1 MTRLRACAAPVACLL
16 LLAALAPLSRAEE
29 VEDEERE
36 SRGLIEG
43 LVTGAKPLADLL
55 VDRIGRV
62 VGEVSDMAAGR
73 ERESGSASCEDL
85 DRDWASGVLRKVL
98 TGGLE
103 DADSGGSGAACS
115 AEAEGKGTEAEGG
128 ELALAD
134 GPAEAGAGQERKRR
148 RYELKGVD
156 TGLIAAKYHY
166 DVGTEHI
173 RNKDFESAESSFDK
187 SIDASPTAAAYRLR
201 AAMLLNRGQVA
212 GALDDLDRC
221 VELEP
226 GEVTH
231 YITRAVTRQLGGMH
245 EDAIADYSVAIN
257 LQPDSPRT
265 WGNRG
270 LAWMRIG
277 RNERAL
283 EDLDRAVELW
293 PGYAEGFYNRG
304 VVRHKLEDLE
314 GAMADYER
322 ALEIRPGWA
331 DVEHNMRLL
340 RESIEGQAGG

>member
-1 MTRLRACAAPVACLL
+1 MVRLRARAAQAAFLL
-16 LLAALAPLSRAEE
+16 MLAAQAPQAPAEE
-29 VEDEERE
+29 GETGERE
-36 SRGLIEG
+36 ARGLIEG
-43 LVTGAKPLADLL
+43 FVTGAKPLADLL
-55 VDRIGRV
+55 VERIGLV
-62 VGEVSDMAAGR
+62 VGEVSDMAAGK
-73 ERESGSASCEDL
+73 ERHAESASCEDRE
-85 DRDWASGVLRKVL
+85 RDWASGVLRRVL
-98 TGGLE
+98 TGGLD
-103 DADSGGSGAACS
+103 DADQGAGAVPCGAD
-115 AEAEGKGTEAEGG
+115 AERTEAEGG
-128 ELALAD
+128 ELASAD
-134 GPAEAGAGQERKRR
+134 RPAKDGTGADRKRR
-148 RYELKGVD
+148 GYELKGVD
-156 TGLIAAKYHY
+156 TGLIAARYHY
-166 DVGTEHI
+166 DVGTEHVL
-173 RNKDFESAESSFDK
+173 NKDFRSAEESFDK
-187 SIDASPTAAAYRLR
+187 SIDATPTAAAYRMR

-231 YITRAVTRQLGGMH
+231 YITRAVTRQLRGMH
-245 EDAIADYSVAIN
+245 EDAIADYSVALN

-340 RESIEGQAGG
+340 LESIDGQAGG